1 MNYIKLLNAVYGKFF
16 EDDRLNA
23 THISLYM
30 ALFQEWNCSRFATD
44 FYINRYDVMR
54 ASKIASKTS
63 YHRCLK
69 ELHGWG
75 YIKYYPS
82 RNPYKSSKIKM
93 IIFTDDSQERGDY
106 DPVLEQIAEECCNSN
121 VPGQDILNTGTGPVV
136 YEKRTSNGQVEVSP
150 LNGNK
155 QANNNKLPN
164 DRQEVLKFFK
174 SNGYDADEAK
184 KFLNFYQERN
194 WKTTD
199 GRKVHDWKAVAN
211 SWMERTFKKPN
222 KKAFVNE
229 DHLQMKKIKNY
240 DQPL

>member
-54 ASKIASKTS
+54 ASKISSKTS

-69 ELHGWG
+69 ELDSWG
-75 YIKYYPS
+75 YIKYLPS
-82 RNPYKSSKIKM
+82 HNPYKSSKVKM
-93 IIFTDDSQERGDY
+93 IIFAEDGHGKGDY
-106 DPVLEQIAEECCNSN
+106 DPVLEQIAEEYCKSN
-121 VPGQDILNTGTGPVV
+121 VPGMDEFHTGTGPVV
-136 YEKRTSNGQVEVSP
+136 NQKETSNGQVVVSP

-155 QANNNKLPN
+155 QTNNNKLPN
-164 DRQEVLKFFK
+164 DRQEVFNFFK

-184 KFLNFYQERN
+184 KFLNFYQDRN

-199 GRKVHDWKAVAN
+199 GRKVRDWKAVAN
-211 SWMERTFKKPN
+211 SWMERAFKKPN
-222 KKAFVNE
+222 ASMNKDYLK
-229 DHLQMKKIKNY
+229 MKKIKNY